1 MRWIVSL
8 IISIAGG
15 LLVAFTTQHGLE
27 LTPDSLSYLSAAESF
42 HAGLG
47 FLHADGSL
55 MTIFPPFYSVTLAVL
70 PHAMVA
76 AISFAA
82 TIFLAGVLLQNAGV
96 SRSSYYVGVLA
107 TAGSSLLLWV
117 YTFMWSETVFIPL
130 ALGALALLHQA
141 DQPRILVAAAVIT
154 GFAMLTRYAGFAL
167 MGTGIA
173 IVLWTHRQKGLRALG
188 YGLLY
193 GSISFI
199 PLGLWMTRNIMSGSG
214 AMGMRIPASYN
225 VPTAVVD
232 MLSTLGG
239 WLPYFIGISLVAG
252 LLILMGEVWRR
263 Q

>member
-1 MRWIVSL
+1 
-8 IISIAGG
+8 
-15 LLVAFTTQHGLE
+15 
-27 LTPDSLSYLSAAESF
+27 
-42 HAGLG
+42 
-47 FLHADGSL
+47 

-130 ALGALALLHQA
+130 ALGALALLHRA
-141 DQPRILVAAAVIT
+141 EQPRILVAAAVMRDLRCSLLRGVCADGDRHSHCSLDAST
-154 GFAMLTRYAGFAL
+154 
-167 MGTGIA
+167 
-173 IVLWTHRQKGLRALG
+173 KGLRALG

-199 PLGLWMTRNIMSGSG
+199 PLGLWMTRNIMSGAG
-214 AMGMRIPASYN
+214 QWGCAS
-225 VPTAVVD
+225 PLHTMCQPQWSICFRPWEAGCHI
-232 MLSTLGG
+232 LLGFH
-239 WLPYFIGISLVAG
+239 W
-252 LLILMGEVWRR
+252 
-263 Q
+263 